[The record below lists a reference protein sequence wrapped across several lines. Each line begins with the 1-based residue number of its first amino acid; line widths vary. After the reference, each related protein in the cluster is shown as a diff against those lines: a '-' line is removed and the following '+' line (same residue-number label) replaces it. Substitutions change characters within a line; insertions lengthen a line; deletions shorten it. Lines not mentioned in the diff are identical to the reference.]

1 MKKMKIIV
9 LILIVFMLVTG
20 CSVTTL
26 DNNYKRNI
34 DVILSGKNN
43 AYNVNFDGYKYY
55 VPRGMY
61 FIDKNDYNAI
71 LKDTNNNKYYLYVDA
86 ISYYHK
92 EKNKYKVDKSAYY
105 SKKLNYNNKSGYIQ
119 IDEIDYKYLVQY
131 VFNHSKVECYVS
143 KKDLVKSINNMSY
156 LLRSIKF
163 NDKVLDSLI
172 GENAL
177 SYKEETYS
185 LFDTDKDSEDFLD
198 VVYKN
203 EDKAYKKAVDED
215 KIKLDD
221 E

>member
-26 DNNYKRNI
+26 DNNNYENNI
-34 DVILSGKNN
+34 KTILSGNNN
-43 AYNVNFDGYKYY
+43 AYNVYFEGYKYY
-55 VPRGMY
+55 VPKGMY

-71 LKDTNNNKYYLYVDA
+71 LKDTKNNKYYLYVDA

-92 EKNKYKVDKSAYY
+92 EKNKYKVDKSAYF
-105 SKKLNYNNKSGYIQ
+105 SKKLDYNNKSGYIQ
-119 IDEIDYKYLVQY
+119 IDEVDYKYLVRY
-131 VFNHSKVECYVS
+131 VYNYSKVECYVE
-143 KKDLVKSINNMSY
+143 KKDLVKAINNMSY
-156 LLRSIKF
+156 LLRSIKY
-163 NDKVLDSLI
+163 NRTVLSSLI
-172 GENAL
+172 GDNAL
-177 SYKEETYS
+177 SYKEKNYS
-185 LFDTDKDSEDFLD
+185 LFDNKDSEDFLD

-203 EDKAYKKAVDED
+203 EDSAYKKAVDED